1 MKKRTG
7 FKMKGYTYPGK
18 SPVKYERDPKAFE
31 ARLEAQDDP
40 RPTVTTDTT
49 TGETDIEGKDEKT
62 KKGID
67 WGQVGTAAMT
77 AGAQGLTTLAVDAMK
92 GKPRKP
98 RAGNTQEGFMSQK
111 FGTDTNILV

>member
-7 FKMKGYTYPGK
+7 FKMKG
-18 SPVKYERDPKAFE
+18 SPMYRNFGIGSPMRD
-31 ARLEAQDDP
+31 
-40 RPTVTTDTT
+40 
-49 TGETDIEGKDEKT
+49 ETETETETNGDG
-62 KKGID
+62 KGID
-67 WGQVGTAAMT
+67 WGKVGESAIE

-92 GKPRKP
+92 GKPRKS

>member
-7 FKMKGYTYPGK
+7 FKMKG
-18 SPVKYERDPKAFE
+18 SPMYRNFGIGSPMRDE
-31 ARLEAQDDP
+31 TETETETNGDGNSDDNGSSG
-40 RPTVTTDTT
+40 D
-49 TGETDIEGKDEKT
+49 G
-62 KKGID
+62 KGID
-67 WGQVGTAAMT
+67 WGKVGESAIE

-92 GKPRKP
+92 GKPRKS

>member
-7 FKMKGYTYPGK
+7 FKMKG
-18 SPVKYERDPKAFE
+18 SPMYRNFGIGSPMRDE
-31 ARLEAQDDP
+31 TETETNGDDNGSSG
-40 RPTVTTDTT
+40 D
-49 TGETDIEGKDEKT
+49 G
-62 KKGID
+62 KGID
-67 WGQVGTAAMT
+67 WGKVGESAIE

-92 GKPRKP
+92 GKPRKS